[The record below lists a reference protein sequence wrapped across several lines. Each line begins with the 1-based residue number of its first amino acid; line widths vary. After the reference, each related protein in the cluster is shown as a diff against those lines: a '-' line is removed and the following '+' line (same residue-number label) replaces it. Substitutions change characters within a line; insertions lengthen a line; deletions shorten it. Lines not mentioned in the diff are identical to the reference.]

1 MRAVKRYTTIC
12 SLSNEDDAMSMYC
25 KIVIDT
31 KGSDKGSE
39 EIVKGA
45 FLALQ
50 KNAEL
55 SVLLVGDREYI
66 SGRVAEQEES
76 IRERVEILDAPEE
89 VTNYDDPSVAVFK
102 KTESSMMRSL
112 AELSDRDELFGMI
125 TAGNTGALIAGAVR
139 YLPAPQ
145 RVRPCLAAILP
156 ASDGSFTCLVDTGA
170 TVDCTP
176 SMLLHFARLGSELM
190 SRMYG
195 IEAPRIGL
203 LSNGAEPTKGNKLVK
218 ETHVLLKEAT
228 DLNFIGNVEGN
239 AALSGVCDV
248 LVCDGFAGN
257 QVLKVS
263 EGMATRLITD
273 MVRYAKKNSSNEIMQ
288 LVGHLMGVY
297 DFSSLGG
304 GIILGCKKPVIKTR
318 GSSGAEAVANTA
330 AMLMNMAANKAVF
343 DKEKNN
349 I

>member
-1 MRAVKRYTTIC
+1 MADI
-12 SLSNEDDAMSMYC
+12 C

-31 KGSDKGSE
+31 KGSDKGAE
-39 EIVKGA
+39 EIIKGA
-45 FLALQ
+45 FSALERNDRLA
-50 KNAEL
+50 
-55 SVLLVGDREYI
+55 VLLVGDGEYLRT
-66 SGRVAEQEES
+66 RVAELS
-76 IRERVEILDAPEE
+76 SDLLARVEILDAPDE

-102 KTESSMMRSL
+102 KLDSSMMKSL
-112 AELSDRDELFGMI
+112 TALSERDDLFGLI
-125 TAGNTGALIAGAVR
+125 TAGNTGALIAGSVR
-139 YLPAPQ
+139 YLSTPE
-145 RVRPCLAAILP
+145 RVRPCLAAVLP
-156 ASDGSFTCLVDTGA
+156 AADGSFTCLVDTGA
-170 TVDCTP
+170 TIDCTP

-190 SRMYG
+190 RNMYG
-195 IEAPRIGL
+195 IEAPRVGL

-218 ETHVLLKEAT
+218 EAHQLLHDAE
-228 DLNFIGNVEGN
+228 DLNFVGNIEGNV
-239 AALSGVCDV
+239 ALSGACDV

-273 MVRYAKKNSSNEIMQ
+273 MVKYAKKNGSREVME

-318 GSSGAEAVANTA
+318 GSSGASAVANTA

-343 DKEKNN
+343 DKEKNK

>member
-1 MRAVKRYTTIC
+1 MSERY
-12 SLSNEDDAMSMYC
+12 

-31 KGSDKGSE
+31 KGSDKGPE

-45 FLALQ
+45 FLALE
-50 KNAEL
+50 KNPEL
-55 SVLLVGDREYI
+55 SVLLVGDEEYLG
-66 SGRVAEQEES
+66 SRVAGQSES
-76 IRERVEILDAPEE
+76 IRGRVEILDAPDA

-102 KTESSMMRSL
+102 KTESSIMRSL
-112 AELSDRDELFGMI
+112 AALSEREELFGMI

-156 ASDGSFTCLVDTGA
+156 AANGSFTCLVDTGA

-190 SRMYG
+190 NKMYG
-195 IEAPRIGL
+195 IDAPKIGL

-218 ETHVLLKEAT
+218 EAHGLLKEAT

-239 AALSGVCDV
+239 TALSGVCDV

-273 MVRYAKKNSSNEIMQ
+273 MVRYAKKTGSSEVMQ

-318 GSSGAEAVANTA
+318 GSSGADAVANTA

>member
-1 MRAVKRYTTIC
+1 MDV
-12 SLSNEDDAMSMYC
+12 C
-25 KIVIDT
+25 KIVIDV
-31 KGSDKGSE
+31 KGSDKGAE
-39 EIVKGA
+39 EVIKGA
-45 FLALQ
+45 FLALE
-50 KNAEL
+50 KNPSLEI
-55 SVLLVGDREYI
+55 LLAGDREELTAALEGQSADI
-66 SGRVAEQEES
+66 AR
-76 IRERVEILDAPEE
+76 RVEILDAPDT

-102 KTESSMMRSL
+102 KTESSMMKSL
-112 AELSDRDELFGMI
+112 AALSERDELFGMI
-125 TAGNTGALIAGAVR
+125 TAGNTGALIAGSLR
-139 YLPAPQ
+139 FLSTPE
-145 RVRPCLAAILP
+145 RVRPCLAAVLP
-156 ASDGSFTCLVDTGA
+156 AADGSFTCLVDTGA
-170 TVDCTP
+170 TIDCTP

-190 SRMYG
+190 RKMYG
-195 IEAPRIGL
+195 IEAPRVGL

-218 ETHVLLKEAT
+218 EAHLLLKEAEE
-228 DLNFIGNVEGN
+228 LNFVGNVEGN
-239 AALSGVCDV
+239 SALSGVCDV

-273 MVRYAKKNSSNEIMQ
+273 MVRYAKKTGSQEIMG

-330 AMLMNMAANKAVF
+330 AMLMNMASNKAVF
-343 DKEKNN
+343 DKEKNK